1 MHQLILLTEEQDDAW
16 RCPLKIGRL
25 FINRLVI
32 EEEAAFE
39 FLATFELK
47 KSSQR
52 MSDNEHDDYMHDN
65 MYYRHFNRRLK
76 KEMGFMQNLLDL
88 AICAWSLT
96 KLE

>member
-25 FINRLVI
+25 YINRLVI
-32 EEEAAFE
+32 DEEAAFE

-52 MSDNEHDDYMHDN
+52 MSDNERDDYMHDN
-65 MYYRHFNRRLK
+65 MYYAHCNRRFN
-76 KEMGFMQNLLDL
+76 KEMGFMQKQQDS
-88 AICAWSLT
+88 AICAPR
-96 KLE
+96 LE